1 MKSTSRAILLACGVA
16 VGGGTALAGEQTT
29 TTTTTTT
36 TTASASTT
44 TTTLFGGCEVA
55 ATYDSILCRLDA
67 LVAWIESS
75 DDLGRM
81 KSGLAQS
88 AANARTRCGRAS
100 TSTGRPASNQLKRC
114 SKTLQS
120 FRHRA
125 GSLLGRKVI
134 AEDVRDLLREEV
146 AAPLRADVQTLRR
159 TL

>member
-1 MKSTSRAILLACGVA
+1 MACGVV
-16 VGGGTALAGEQTT
+16 VGGHPALAGGLTT
-29 TTTTTTT
+29 TTTTSA
-36 TTASASTT
+36 ASST

-55 ATYDSILCRLDA
+55 PTFDSILCRLDA
-67 LVAWIESS
+67 LVAWIETSG
-75 DDLGRM
+75 DLGRM
-81 KSGLAQS
+81 KQGLGAS
-88 AANARTRCGRAS
+88 AANARTRCGRAQ
-100 TSTGRPASNQLKRC
+100 TATGRTVSNQLRRC

-146 AAPLRADVQTLRR
+146 AGPLRADILSLRR